1 MAQDHAKQLSTLKE
15 KYEQLTEWMKLNT
28 RHKDFSKVV
37 SERNDLSV
45 QMEVVRQQRNGTW
58 KPMGIADTI
67 VIYQPIN

>member
-58 KPMGIADTI
+58 KQMGIADTI